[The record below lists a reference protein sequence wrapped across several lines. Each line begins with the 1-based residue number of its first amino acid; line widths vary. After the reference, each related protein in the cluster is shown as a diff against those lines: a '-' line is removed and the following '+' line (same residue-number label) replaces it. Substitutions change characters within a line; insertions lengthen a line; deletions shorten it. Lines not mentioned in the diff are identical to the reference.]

1 MEEDDDT
8 LQGSSDG
15 VGAVFDPESV
25 FVEEE
30 AENEETADGFG
41 DEFPLAVPAVAKSH
55 QLKEVLEE
63 DGYQKAFI
71 NDFEERVLLGG
82 EVGGIETA
90 KDQIAG
96 K

>member
-1 MEEDDDT
+1 M
-8 LQGSSDG
+8 
-15 VGAVFDPESV
+15 
-25 FVEEE
+25 
-30 AENEETADGFG
+30 
-41 DEFPLAVPAVAKSH
+41 PAVAKSH

-71 NDFEERVLLGG
+71 NDFEERVLLDG
-82 EVGGIETA
+82 EVRGIETA